1 MFTSATS
8 KSINL
13 VAALALLAGQ
23 AAFLT
28 STAPE
33 AKAELLAASTLPAAF
48 AKGDR
53 LVVAPKGTACS
64 SQGWPYYEQGC
75 QLDRSKPADAAP
87 KIRIIALR

>member
-13 VAALALLAGQ
+13 VAALALLAAQ
-23 AAFLT
+23 AAFL
-28 STAPE
+28 SAPE
-33 AKAELLAASTLPAAF
+33 AKAQPLAGSALSQAF

-53 LVVAPKGTACS
+53 LAVAPKGTACS

-75 QLDRSKPADAAP
+75 QFDRSKPADAAP

>member
-23 AAFLT
+23 TAFLT

-33 AKAELLAASTLPAAF
+33 AKAAPVAASAPQAL